1 MTAAAVLALA
11 AVLLLAG
18 CGGTGRP
25 ATPGATATLVPPPT
39 ATAAPAATPVAATPV
54 PAEALGGLS
63 PAEVYVSRSTLV
75 YNGLIDK
82 ESYTLFR
89 RAADEWGDDVAAI
102 RINSRGGDVRSA
114 IRMGH
119 WVYDRGLDVVVDT
132 HCFSSCANYV
142 FTAGRNKIIGEGA
155 IVGWHGSA
163 QQDEYIAR
171 SQGICL
177 DEYWRQQFD
186 SVVMPGLPQGT
197 IVWWGSNRLIRE
209 ERAFL
214 ERVGVRV
221 DALVY
226 GVMPGRY
233 DVYRS
238 GGYSLWT
245 FSIEDMGKF
254 GIGDVSY
261 AGVGA
266 YPDAG
271 SLDRRGDVI
280 VFSVGD

>member
-1 MTAAAVLALA
+1 MV
-11 AVLLLAG
+11 
-18 CGGTGRP
+18 RP

-39 ATAAPAATPVAATPV
+39 ATLVAATPV
-54 PAEALGGLS
+54 PAEALGGVS
-63 PAEVYVSRSTLV
+63 PAEVYVSGSTLV
-75 YNGLIDK
+75 YNGRIDE

-89 RAADEWGDDVAAI
+89 RASDESGDDVTAI

-114 IRMGH
+114 IKIGH
-119 WVYDRGLDVVVDT
+119 WIYDQGMDVVVDT
-132 HCFSSCANYV
+132 YCFSSCANYI
-142 FTAGRNKIIGEGA
+142 FTAGRNKIIWEGA

-163 QQDEYIAR
+163 QQDEHIAR
-171 SQGICL
+171 SLGISL
-177 DEYWRQQFD
+177 EEYWRQQFD

-197 IVWWGSNRLIRE
+197 IVWWSSNRLIRE

-226 GVMPGRY
+226 GIMPERY
-233 DVYRS
+233 DVYRG

-254 GIGDVSY
+254 GIEDVSY
-261 AGVGA
+261 AGAGG
-266 YPDAG
+266 YPDTG

>member
-1 MTAAAVLALA
+1 
-11 AVLLLAG
+11 
-18 CGGTGRP
+18 
-25 ATPGATATLVPPPT
+25 
-39 ATAAPAATPVAATPV
+39 
-54 PAEALGGLS
+54 
-63 PAEVYVSRSTLV
+63 
-75 YNGLIDK
+75 
-82 ESYTLFR
+82 
-89 RAADEWGDDVAAI
+89 
-102 RINSRGGDVRSA
+102 
-114 IRMGH
+114 MGH

-132 HCFSSCANYV
+132 HCFSSCANYI

-171 SQGICL
+171 SQGISL
-177 DEYWRQQFD
+177 DEYWRRQFD

-197 IVWWGSNRLIRE
+197 IVWWSSNRLIRE

-261 AGVGA
+261 AGVGG
-266 YPDAG
+266 YPSVG

>member
-1 MTAAAVLALA
+1 MTAAAVGLALA

-18 CGGTGRP
+18 CGGMVRP
-25 ATPGATATLVPPPT
+25 AVPGATATLVPT
-39 ATAAPAATPVAATPV
+39 ATAVPAATPVAATPV

-63 PAEVYVSRSTLV
+63 PAEVYVSGSTLV
-75 YNGLIDK
+75 YNGRIDG

-89 RAADEWGDDVAAI
+89 QAADEWGDDVATI

-114 IRMGH
+114 IKMGH
-119 WVYDRGLDVVVDT
+119 WVYDRGLDVVVDA
-132 HCFSSCANYV
+132 HCFSSCANYI
-142 FTAGRNKIIGEGA
+142 FTAGRNKIIGERA

-171 SQGICL
+171 SQGISL
-177 DEYWRQQFD
+177 DEYWRRQFD

-197 IVWWGSNRLIRE
+197 IVWWGNTRLIRE

-233 DVYRS
+233 DVYRG

-261 AGVGA
+261 AGAGG
-266 YPDAG
+266 YPDTG
-271 SLDRRGDVI
+271 SLDRRDDVI
-280 VFSVGD
+280 VFSVGE